1 MKVEI
6 SHNEIYERLLIV
18 EQEVHSLKTETQAM
32 VEAFHAAQGA
42 FIALEWL
49 AKVVRPI
56 IYLGGIFAAA
66 VLWWNHK

>member
-6 SHNEIYERLLIV
+6 SHVEIYERLLIV
-18 EQEVHSLKTETQAM
+18 EQEVHSLKAETSAM

-42 FIALEWL
+42 FVALEWL

-56 IYLGGIFAAA
+56 LYLGSVFTAA
-66 VLWWNHK
+66 VLYWNHK